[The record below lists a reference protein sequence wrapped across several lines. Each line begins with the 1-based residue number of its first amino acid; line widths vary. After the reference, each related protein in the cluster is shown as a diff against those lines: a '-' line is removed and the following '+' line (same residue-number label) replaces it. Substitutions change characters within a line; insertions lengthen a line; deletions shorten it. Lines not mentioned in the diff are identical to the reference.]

1 MTRPLL
7 PRSYKNRTNEHILKR
22 QGALTIYKNH
32 PGGNLV
38 HKHKTIKLDVV
49 GELLTR
55 YKVNQNEVN

>member
-32 PGGNLV
+32 PNGNLV
-38 HKHKTIKLDVV
+38 HKHKTIKLDVEE
-49 GELLTR
+49 ELPAT
-55 YKVNQNEVN
+55 K